1 MAQERRDV
9 MLRRISILGGDLR
22 QRWLAEELRQ
32 CGFEVAVYQVPELE
46 NTFSSLQQ
54 TVKSAQALALPM
66 PALTKDGWIRADP
79 QPLPLIPVLESLRPG
94 TFVFGGPFTS
104 AAETLAQY
112 PVQLSDYTL
121 SPALA
126 AGNAVPTAEGAIQLA
141 MERLPI
147 TLSGSRCLVI
157 GFGKIGKALSLR
169 LRGLCAEVT
178 VSARRP
184 EDCALAEALGL
195 QSDRTGVYFRGLRQY
210 DCVFNTVPA
219 SVLLEEH
226 IAALRPDCLIVDL
239 ASAPGGLA
247 PGLTPPERPVYLTAP
262 GLPGRVAP
270 ASAAT
275 LLKEHILRTLTP

>member
-1 MAQERRDV
+1 

-54 TVKSAQALALPM
+54 TVKNAQALALPM
-66 PALTKDGWIRADP
+66 PALTTESWIRAVP
-79 QPLPLIPVLESLRPG
+79 QPLPLIPVLESLCPG
-94 TFVFGGPFTS
+94 TLVFGGPFAP
-104 AAETLAQY
+104 AAEALAQY
-112 PVQLSDYTL
+112 PVRLSDYTL

-126 AGNAVPTAEGAIQLA
+126 IGNAVATAEGAIQLA

-157 GFGKIGKALSLR
+157 GFGKIGKALSSR
-169 LRGLCAEVT
+169 LRSLCADVT
-178 VSARRP
+178 VSARRS

-195 QSDRTGVYFRGLRQY
+195 HSDRTGVYLHGLRQY
-210 DCVFNTVPA
+210 DCIFNTVPA
-219 SVLLEEH
+219 PVLLEEH
-226 IAALRPDCLIVDL
+226 IAALRQDCLIVEL

-247 PGLTPPERPVYLTAP
+247 PDMTPPEHPVYLPAP
-262 GLPGRVAP
+262 GLPGKVAP
-270 ASAAT
+270 ASGAK

>member
-1 MAQERRDV
+1 

-66 PALTKDGWIRADP
+66 PALTKEGWIRAEP
-79 QPLPLIPVLESLRPG
+79 QPLPLIPVLESLCPG
-94 TFVFGGPFTS
+94 TLVFGGPFAS
-104 AAETLAQY
+104 AAEALAQY
-112 PVQLSDYTL
+112 PVRLSDYTL

-126 AGNAVPTAEGAIQLA
+126 IGNAVATAEGAIQLV

-157 GFGKIGKALSLR
+157 GFGRIGKALSSR
-169 LRGLCAEVT
+169 LRGLCADVT
-178 VSARRP
+178 VSARRS
-184 EDCALAEALGL
+184 EDCALAEALGP
-195 QSDRTGVYFRGLRQY
+195 QSDRTGVYLHGLRQY
-210 DCVFNTVPA
+210 DCIFNTVPA
-219 SVLLEEH
+219 PVLSEEH
-226 IAALRPDCLIVDL
+226 IAALRQDCLIVEL

-247 PGLTPPERPVYLTAP
+247 PDMAPPEHPVYLPAP
-262 GLPGRVAP
+262 GLPGNVAP
-270 ASAAT
+270 ASAAK

>member
-1 MAQERRDV
+1 MNQERRDV
-9 MLRRISILGGDLR
+9 MLKRISILGGDLR

-32 CGFEVAVYQVPELE
+32 CGFEVAVYQVPDLE

-66 PALTKDGWIRADP
+66 PALTKDGWIRAAP

-126 AGNAVPTAEGAIQLA
+126 IGNAVPTAEGAIQLA

-157 GFGKIGKALSLR
+157 GFGKIGKALGSR
-169 LRGLCAEVT
+169 LRGLCADVT
-178 VSARRP
+178 VCARRP

-195 QSDRTGVYFRGLRQY
+195 QSDRTCVYFRGLRQY

-219 SVLLEEH
+219 PVLLEEH
-226 IAALRPDCLIVDL
+226 IAALRQDCLIVDL

-247 PGLTPPERPVYLTAP
+247 PDMPPPEHPVYLPAP
-262 GLPGRVAP
+262 GLPGKVAP
-270 ASAAT
+270 ASAAK
-275 LLKEHILRTLTP
+275 LLKEHILRTLTA

>member
-1 MAQERRDV
+1 MR
-9 MLRRISILGGDLR
+9 LR
-22 QRWLAEELRQ
+22 
-32 CGFEVAVYQVPELE
+32 VAVYQVPELE

-270 ASAAT
+270 ASAAK

>member
-1 MAQERRDV
+1 M
-9 MLRRISILGGDLR
+9 
-22 QRWLAEELRQ
+22 
-32 CGFEVAVYQVPELE
+32 
-46 NTFSSLQQ
+46 
-54 TVKSAQALALPM
+54 
-66 PALTKDGWIRADP
+66 
-79 QPLPLIPVLESLRPG
+79 
-94 TFVFGGPFTS
+94 
-104 AAETLAQY
+104 
-112 PVQLSDYTL
+112 
-121 SPALA
+121 
-126 AGNAVPTAEGAIQLA
+126 
-141 MERLPI
+141 
-147 TLSGSRCLVI
+147 I

-195 QSDRTGVYFRGLRQY
+195 QSDRTGVYFCGLRQY

-239 ASAPGGLA
+239 ASVPGGLA

-270 ASAAT
+270 ASAAK

>member
-104 AAETLAQY
+104 AAEALAQY

-126 AGNAVPTAEGAIQLA
+126 SGNAVPTAEGAIQLA

-219 SVLLEEH
+219 PVLLEEH
-226 IAALRPDCLIVDL
+226 IA
-239 ASAPGGLA
+239 
-247 PGLTPPERPVYLTAP
+247 E
-262 GLPGRVAP
+262 
-270 ASAAT
+270 
-275 LLKEHILRTLTP
+275 